1 MEKRI
6 KEVEK
11 TFGKLKGKFRRGKIS
26 RQKFVDGLKK
36 LRFMDDEGRY
46 WMIGARSSKWY
57 YFEGKDW
64 IESDPTSFREKKAVC
79 RYCGYA
85 NRVEADTCVQCG
97 SDLRKKG
104 KLPSQRK
111 DNKKKKWKE
120 RQKWG
125 LEGNKRANFVLRSL
139 NPFSFFIFLGASGL
153 LLGIF
158 IGAFIGAT
166 NYFSGI
172 VKLLPNF
179 IQENKGNLLGGIIY
193 AGLGGV
199 LGFIVF
205 GFLGYCNALIVNVI
219 SSFVGG
225 IKVDI
230 ERLREK

>member
-11 TFGKLKGKFRRGKIS
+11 AFVRLKGKFRRGKIS

-36 LRFMDDEGRY
+36 LRFKDDEGRL
-46 WMIGARSSKWY
+46 WMIGARSGKWY
-57 YFEGKDW
+57 FFDGKDW
-64 IESDPTSFREKKAVC
+64 IESDPTSITEAKATC

-85 NRVEADTCVQCG
+85 NRVEEETCVHCG
-97 SDLRKKG
+97 GDLRKKG
-104 KLPSQRK
+104 KLPALRK
-111 DNKKKKWKE
+111 EKGEEEWKGRYISSYE
-120 RQKWG
+120 DK
-125 LEGNKRANFVLRSL
+125 KRANFVLRRLS
-139 NPFSFFIFLGASGL
+139 PFSFFLFLGAVGL
-153 LLGIF
+153 ILGIF

-166 NYFSGI
+166 TYFSGI
-172 VKLLPNF
+172 AKLLPSF
-179 IQENKGNLLGGIIY
+179 IKENKGNLLGGIIY

-205 GFLGYCNALIVNVI
+205 GFLGFCNALFVNVV

>member
-1 MEKRI
+1 
-6 KEVEK
+6 
-11 TFGKLKGKFRRGKIS
+11 
-26 RQKFVDGLKK
+26 
-36 LRFMDDEGRY
+36 
-46 WMIGARSSKWY
+46 
-57 YFEGKDW
+57 
-64 IESDPTSFREKKAVC
+64 
-79 RYCGYA
+79 
-85 NRVEADTCVQCG
+85 
-97 SDLRKKG
+97 
-104 KLPSQRK
+104 
-111 DNKKKKWKE
+111 
-120 RQKWG
+120 
-125 LEGNKRANFVLRSL
+125 
-139 NPFSFFIFLGASGL
+139 FLGAAGL

-166 NYFSGI
+166 NYFYGI
-172 VKLLPNF
+172 VKPLPIF

>member
-11 TFGKLKGKFRRGKIS
+11 AFIKLKGKFRRGKIS
-26 RQKFVDGLKK
+26 RKKFVDGLKK
-36 LRFMDDEGRY
+36 LRFKDDEGRL
-46 WMIGARSSKWY
+46 WMIGARSGKWY
-57 YFEGKDW
+57 FFDGKDW
-64 IESDPTSFREKKAVC
+64 IESDPTSITEAKATC
-79 RYCGYA
+79 RYCGFA
-85 NRVEADTCVQCG
+85 NRVEAETCVHCG
-97 SDLRKKG
+97 GDLRKKG
-104 KLPSQRK
+104 KLPAPRK
-111 DNKKKKWKE
+111 EKGEEKWKE
-120 RQKWG
+120 RDRWAFEDK
-125 LEGNKRANFVLRSL
+125 KMANFVLRRLS
-139 NPFSFFIFLGASGL
+139 PFSFFLFLGAVGL

-172 VKLLPNF
+172 VKLLPSF
-179 IQENKGNLLGGIIY
+179 IKENKGNLLGGIIY
-193 AGLGGV
+193 GGLGGV

>member
-6 KEVEK
+6 KKVEK
-11 TFGKLKGKFRRGKIS
+11 AFGIMKGKYRRGKIS

-36 LRFMDDEGRY
+36 LRFMDDEGRF
-46 WMIGARSSKWY
+46 WMIGARSSQWY

-64 IESDPTSFREKKAVC
+64 IQSDPTSTIGTKGIC
-79 RYCGYA
+79 RYCGFA
-85 NRVEADTCVQCG
+85 NSVEADTCVHCG
-97 SDLRKKG
+97 GDFRKKG
-104 KLPSQRK
+104 KLPSRRK
-111 DNKKKKWKE
+111 EKKEEKWKE
-120 RQKWG
+120 RHKWG
-125 LEGNKRANFVLRSL
+125 FEDKKRANFVLRSL
-139 NPFSFFIFLGASGL
+139 NPFSFFLFLGAAGL
-153 LLGIF
+153 LFGIF

-166 NYFSGI
+166 NYFSGFA
-172 VKLLPNF
+172 KLLPIF

-205 GFLGYCNALIVNVI
+205 GFLGYCNALIVNLV

>member
-6 KEVEK
+6 KEVERA
-11 TFGKLKGKFRRGKIS
+11 FVKLKGKFRRGKIS
-26 RQKFVDGLKK
+26 RQKFVDSLKK
-36 LRFMDDEGRY
+36 LRLMDDEGRF
-46 WMIGARSSKWY
+46 WMIGARSGKWY

-64 IESDPTSFREKKAVC
+64 IESDPTSITDKKAIC

-85 NRVEADTCVQCG
+85 NRLEAETCVHCG
-97 SDLRKKG
+97 GDFRKKG
-104 KLPSQRK
+104 KSPAPRK
-111 DNKKKKWKE
+111 EKEEEKRKE
-120 RQKWG
+120 RYVSSFEDK
-125 LEGNKRANFVLRSL
+125 KRANFVLRRLS
-139 NPFSFFIFLGASGL
+139 PISFFLFLGAVGL

-172 VKLLPNF
+172 VKLLPSF
-179 IQENKGNLLGGIIY
+179 IEENKGNLLGGIIY

-205 GFLGYCNALIVNVI
+205 GFLGYCNALFINVV

>member
-11 TFGKLKGKFRRGKIS
+11 AFGKLKGKFRRGKIS

-36 LRFMDDEGRY
+36 LRFTDNEGRF

-57 YFEGKDW
+57 YFEGKEW
-64 IESDPTSFREKKAVC
+64 IESDPASFKDTKAIC
-79 RYCGYA
+79 GYCGLA
-85 NRVEADTCVQCG
+85 NRVEVDTCVHCG
-97 SDLRKKG
+97 GDLRKKG
-104 KLPSQRK
+104 KLPSRRK
-111 DNKKKKWKE
+111 EKKEEKWKG
-120 RQKWG
+120 RLKWRF
-125 LEGNKRANFVLRSL
+125 EDKKRANFVLRSL
-139 NPFSFFIFLGASGL
+139 NPFSFFLFLGAAGL

-172 VKLLPNF
+172 VKSLPIF

>member
-6 KEVEK
+6 KKVEK
-11 TFGKLKGKFRRGKIS
+11 AFGKLKGKFRHGKIS
-26 RQKFVDGLKK
+26 RQKFVDDLKK
-36 LRFMDDEGRY
+36 LRFMDDEGRF

-57 YFEGKDW
+57 YFEGKEW
-64 IESDPTSFREKKAVC
+64 IESDPTSIIDKKGIC
-79 RYCGYA
+79 RYCGFA
-85 NRVEADTCVQCG
+85 NSVEADTCVHCG

-104 KLPSQRK
+104 KLPSRRK
-111 DNKKKKWKE
+111 DKK
-120 RQKWG
+120 
-125 LEGNKRANFVLRSL
+125 EGKLTEGHKSGFEDKKRANFVLRSL
-139 NPFSFFIFLGASGL
+139 NPLSFFIFLGAAGL
-153 LLGIF
+153 LFGIF

-172 VKLLPNF
+172 VKSLPIF

>member
-11 TFGKLKGKFRRGKIS
+11 AFVKLKGKFRRGKIS

-36 LRFMDDEGRY
+36 LRFMDNEGRF
-46 WMIGARSSKWY
+46 WMIGARSGKWY
-57 YFEGKDW
+57 FFEGKDW
-64 IESDPTSFREKKAVC
+64 VESDPTSIMEAKAAC
-79 RYCGYA
+79 RYCGFS
-85 NRVEADTCVQCG
+85 NR
-97 SDLRKKG
+97 
-104 KLPSQRK
+104 KLPAPRK
-111 DNKKKKWKE
+111 EKGEEKRKE
-120 RQKWG
+120 KYISSF
-125 LEGNKRANFVLRSL
+125 EDKERANFVLRRLS
-139 NPFSFFIFLGASGL
+139 PFSFFLFLGAVGL

-172 VKLLPNF
+172 VKLLPSF

-199 LGFIVF
+199 LGFMVF
-205 GFLGYCNALIVNVI
+205 GLLGFFNALFVNVV

>member
-6 KEVEK
+6 KQVEK
-11 TFGKLKGKFRRGKIS
+11 AFGKLKGKFRRGKIS

-36 LRFMDDEGRY
+36 LRFMDDEGRF

-57 YFEGKDW
+57 YFAGKDW
-64 IESDPTSFREKKAVC
+64 IESDPASITDKKAIC
-79 RYCGYA
+79 RYCRYA
-85 NRVEADTCVQCG
+85 NRVEAEICIHCG
-97 SDLRKKG
+97 GNLRKKE
-104 KLPSQRK
+104 KLPVPGK
-111 DNKKKKWKE
+111 EKEEEKWKE
-120 RQKWG
+120 RDRWAFEDKR
-125 LEGNKRANFVLRSL
+125 RANFVLRRLS
-139 NPFSFFIFLGASGL
+139 PFSFFLFLGAVGL

-172 VKLLPNF
+172 VKLLPSF
-179 IQENKGNLLGGIIY
+179 IKENKGNLLGGIIY

-205 GFLGYCNALIVNVI
+205 GFLGFCNALIVNVV

>member
-11 TFGKLKGKFRRGKIS
+11 AFVKLKGKFRRGKIS

-36 LRFMDDEGRY
+36 LRFMDNEGRF
-46 WMIGARSSKWY
+46 WMIGARSGKWY
-57 YFEGKDW
+57 FFEGKDW
-64 IESDPTSFREKKAVC
+64 VESDPTSIMEAKAAC
-79 RYCGYA
+79 RYCGFS
-85 NRVEADTCVQCG
+85 NRAEAETCVHCG
-97 SDLRKKG
+97 GKLLKKG
-104 KLPSQRK
+104 KLPAPRK
-111 DNKKKKWKE
+111 EKGEEKRKE
-120 RQKWG
+120 KYISSF
-125 LEGNKRANFVLRSL
+125 EDKERANFVLRRLSPL
-139 NPFSFFIFLGASGL
+139 SFFLFLGAVGL

-172 VKLLPNF
+172 AKLLPSF

-205 GFLGYCNALIVNVI
+205 GFLGFCNALFVNVV